1 MIDTLRPFASRII
14 ASIVAAFASYLA
26 VHYGL
31 TLDADTQAGLQAVAL
46 GLFGVIYSILH
57 RLMDKSAN
65 PSDSASAHLAVEIT
79 RASAVAAATAAVPV
93 APVVGP

>member
-14 ASIVAAFASYLA
+14 ASIVAAFASYLLI
-26 VHYGL
+26 HYGV
-31 TLDADTQAGLQAVAL
+31 TLDADTQVGLQSVAFAI
-46 GLFGVIYSILH
+46 FGVVYGVLH
-57 RLMDKSAN
+57 KLLDKNVN

-79 RASAVAAATAAVPV
+79 RASAVAASPAAEPV